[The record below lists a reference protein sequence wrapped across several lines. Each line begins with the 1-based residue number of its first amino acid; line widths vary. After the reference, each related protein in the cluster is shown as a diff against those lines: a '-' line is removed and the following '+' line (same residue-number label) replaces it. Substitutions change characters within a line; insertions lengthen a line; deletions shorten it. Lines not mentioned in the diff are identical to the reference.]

1 MVEPTKLKKP
11 TAEDDAAANDDPDT
25 PEENQKDDDKP
36 GPGHNSDTLK
46 KTIVECATLMA
57 GIDSERKELNRRAS
71 DVREVL
77 SDYGIDKEAFRE
89 AYGYYKKKMHERD
102 GFDDSSKLCHEAL
115 SDPEQKDLFD
125 VLKDAA

>member
-1 MVEPTKLKKP
+1 MVGATKLKQP
-11 TAEDDAAANDDPDT
+11 SVEDSAVDDADPDT
-25 PEENQKDDDKP
+25 DAP
-36 GPGHNSDTLK
+36 GEGHNSDTLK

-57 GIDSERKELNRRAS
+57 VIDSERKGLNRRAS

-77 SDYGIDKEAFRE
+77 FDYGIDKEAFKE
-89 AYGYYKKKMHERD
+89 AYGYYKKKNHERD